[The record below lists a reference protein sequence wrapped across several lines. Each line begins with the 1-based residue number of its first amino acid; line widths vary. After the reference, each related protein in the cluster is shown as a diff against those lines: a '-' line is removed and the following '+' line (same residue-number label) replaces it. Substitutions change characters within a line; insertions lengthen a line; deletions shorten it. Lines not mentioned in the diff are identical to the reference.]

1 MNTTLWVIQVIL
13 AAMFGIAGL
22 LKLTQSKEKLVPKLP
37 WVNDYSAGM
46 VKFIGISEFLGA
58 MGLIIPMLTGIV
70 PVLTPFAATGICI
83 IMVLASFY
91 HLRKGEMKS
100 VGLNAFLFFM
110 SVFVALGRFH

>member
-1 MNTTLWVIQVIL
+1 MNTSLWIIQVIL

-22 LKLTQSKEKLVPKLP
+22 LKLTLSKEKLVPKLP
-37 WVNDYSAGM
+37 WVDDYSSGM

-91 HLRKGEMKS
+91 HLRKGEIKS
-100 VGLNAFLFFM
+100 VGFNAILFFM
-110 SVFVALGRFH
+110 AAFMAFGRFH

>member
-1 MNTTLWVIQVIL
+1 MNTTLWIIQVIL

-22 LKLTQSKEKLVPKLP
+22 LKLTLSKEKLVSKLP

-58 MGLIIPMLTGIV
+58 LGLIIPMLTRIE
-70 PVLTPFAATGICI
+70 PFLTPLAAIGICI

-91 HLRKGEMKS
+91 HLRKGEIKS
-100 VGLNAFLFFM
+100 VGFNAILFFLAA
-110 SVFVALGRFH
+110 FVASGRFH